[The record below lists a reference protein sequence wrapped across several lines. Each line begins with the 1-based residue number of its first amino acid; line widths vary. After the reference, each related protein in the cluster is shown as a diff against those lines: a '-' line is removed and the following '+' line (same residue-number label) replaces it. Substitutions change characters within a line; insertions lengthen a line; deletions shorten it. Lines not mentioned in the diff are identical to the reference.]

1 MDEKVTLKTLKSREK
16 EARKD
21 LIIDAAERV
30 FATKPVDKATMR
42 EIADEAGMATSSIYR
57 FFSNQ
62 EAILIAAAVRTQSK
76 FNQTLDKFFDEKK
89 PEESLKKVL
98 NIYIDFISENDTYF
112 RMMTILMSQGNLN
125 IESSKALVEVMNES
139 LIRLDR
145 IFKLMRFTDNP
156 RPLSRYIYASMIGI
170 SVSYN
175 KLPGINPESR
185 LKHMQSL
192 SDLLFDMMIHYPR
205 DSRLPG

>member
-57 FFSNQ
+57 FFPNQ

-76 FNQTLDKFFDEKK
+76 FNQTLDKYFDDQK
-89 PEESLKKVL
+89 PEDSLKRVL
-98 NIYIDFISENDTYF
+98 KIYIDFISENDTYF

-139 LIRLDR
+139 LLRLDR
-145 IFKLMRFTDNP
+145 IFRLMKFSDNP
-156 RPLSRYIYASMIGI
+156 RPLSRYIYASIVGI

-192 SDLLFDMMIHYPR
+192 SDLLFDMIIHYPR
-205 DSRLPG
+205 DSKLPG

>member
-1 MDEKVTLKTLKSREK
+1 MREKVTLKTLKVQEK
-16 EARKD
+16 EARKN

-57 FFSNQ
+57 FFPNQ
-62 EAILIAAAVRTQSK
+62 EAILIAAAVRTQSA
-76 FNQTLDKFFDEKK
+76 FNNLLERIIDRNS

-98 NIYIDFISENDTYF
+98 SIYIDFIAENDTYF

-125 IESSKALVEVMNES
+125 EASSRALVEVMNATLS
-139 LIRLDR
+139 RLDSL
-145 IFKLMRFTDNP
+145 FTNLKFTDNP

-175 KLPGINPESR
+175 KLPGINQDSR
-185 LKHMQSL
+185 VKHMKSL
-192 SDLLFDMMIHYPR
+192 SLLLNDMILNYPR
-205 DSRLPG
+205 DTKMP

>member
-1 MDEKVTLKTLKSREK
+1 MDEKVTLKTLKTREK

-21 LIIDAAERV
+21 LIINAAERV

-57 FFSNQ
+57 FFPNQ

-76 FNQTLDKFFDEKK
+76 FNDILDRFFDEQR
-89 PEESLKKVL
+89 PEASLKKVFD
-98 NIYIDFISENDTYF
+98 IYIDFICENDTYF

-125 IESSKALVEVMNES
+125 LESSRALVEVMNVS
-139 LIRLDR
+139 LQKLDR
-145 IFKLMRFTDNP
+145 IFKLMKFTDNP

-185 LKHMQSL
+185 IRHMKSL
-192 SDLLFDMMIHYPR
+192 ADLLFDMILHYPK
-205 DSRLPG
+205 DSKLPG

>member
-1 MDEKVTLKTLKSREK
+1 MNEKVTLKTLKSQEK
-16 EARKD
+16 EARKN

-57 FFSNQ
+57 FFPNQ
-62 EAILIAAAVRTQSK
+62 EAILIAAAVRTQNS
-76 FNQTLDKFFDEKK
+76 FNDILDRIIDSNR

-98 NIYIDFISENDTYF
+98 NIYIDFIAENDTYF

-125 IESSKALVEVMNES
+125 DASSRALVEVMNAT
-139 LIRLDR
+139 LAKLDML
-145 IFKLMRFTDNP
+145 FTNLSFTDNP

-175 KLPGINPESR
+175 KLPGINQESR
-185 LKHMQSL
+185 VKHMKSL
-192 SDLLFDMMIHYPR
+192 SQIVNDMILNFPR
-205 DSRLPG
+205 DMKLP

>member
-1 MDEKVTLKTLKSREK
+1 MTEKVTLKTLKSQEK
-16 EARKD
+16 EARKN

-57 FFSNQ
+57 FFPNQ
-62 EAILIAAAVRTQSK
+62 EAILIAAAVRSQSA
-76 FNQTLDKFFDEKK
+76 FNDILERIIDRNR
-89 PEESLKKVL
+89 PEESLAKVL
-98 NIYIDFISENDTYF
+98 NIYIDFIAENDTYF

-125 IESSKALVEVMNES
+125 DASSRALVEVMNATLS
-139 LIRLDR
+139 RLDSL
-145 IFKLMRFTDNP
+145 FTNLSFTDNP

-175 KLPGINPESR
+175 KLPGINQESR
-185 LKHMQSL
+185 VKHMKSL
-192 SDLLFDMMIHYPR
+192 SQIVNDMILHYPR
-205 DSRLPG
+205 DMKMP

>member
-1 MDEKVTLKTLKSREK
+1 MAEKVTLKTLKSREK
-16 EARKD
+16 EARKN

-57 FFSNQ
+57 FFPNQ
-62 EAILIAAAVRTQSK
+62 EAILIAAAVRTQST
-76 FNQTLDKFFDEKK
+76 FNDLLDRIIDNSA
-89 PEESLKKVL
+89 PEESLAKVL

-125 IESSKALVEVMNES
+125 DSSSRALVDVMNITLS
-139 LIRLDR
+139 KLDR
-145 IFKLMRFTDNP
+145 LFTNLAFTDNP
-156 RPLSRYIYASMIGI
+156 RRLSRYIYSAMIGI

-175 KLPGINPESR
+175 KLPGINQDSRVKHMKTVSR
-185 LKHMQSL
+185 LVN
-192 SDLLFDMMIHYPR
+192 DMILHFPR
-205 DSRLPG
+205 QIKSN